1 MAENIEFISLEEILS
16 EDLNVVTEEV
26 PVQLIN
32 GKYLKLEIKSITQEV
47 EAKIR
52 KRCTRYEGSK
62 KSART
67 PVLDDALYSS
77 LLIAE
82 ATNVDWG
89 MFAEKVG
96 AKVPAP
102 EFIIP
107 KVLSLGGIVQATQ
120 GITRISG
127 LDEEMEDLIAAA
139 KN

>member
-1 MAENIEFISLEEILS
+1 MAENIEFVSLEEILS
-16 EDLNVVTEEV
+16 EDLNFVTEKI

-32 GKYLKLEIKSITQEV
+32 GKYLQLEIKSITQEA

-62 KSART
+62 KSVRT
-67 PVLDDALYSS
+67 PVIDDVLYHP
-77 LLIAE
+77 LIIAE
-82 ATNVDWG
+82 ATDIDWG

-107 KVLSLGGIVQATQ
+107 KLLSIGGIFHAVQEIQ
-120 GITRISG
+120 RISG
-127 LDEEMEDLIAAA
+127 IDEEMDDLVRAA